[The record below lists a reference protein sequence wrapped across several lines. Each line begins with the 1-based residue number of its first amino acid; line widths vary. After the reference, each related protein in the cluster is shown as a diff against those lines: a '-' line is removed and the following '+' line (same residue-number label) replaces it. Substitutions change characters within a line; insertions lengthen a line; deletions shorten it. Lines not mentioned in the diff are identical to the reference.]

1 MTENFKRPRVMIA
14 RSDLLL
20 LFILGAFCLPLAVR
34 SADLPDVSKGQDALV
49 KSTTLCL
56 DATQGL
62 FLEMEKGDKH
72 ELRAHQASSRD
83 LIAEFVEEGRKL
95 DQLSDALVLAL
106 KYTEHGDAMD
116 SPTLLAA
123 LQAELPETTETD
135 QALAYSKF
143 RMAMEGMKDQIARF
157 NQLMSLLIERLEVR
171 DRLNGT
177 RTADSAVPKEIR
189 RRYVKR
195 LISVSRISLT
205 LLDQPDESG
214 RDD

>member
-1 MTENFKRPRVMIA
+1 MTENFKRPRVRIA
-14 RSDLLL
+14 LSDLLL
-20 LFILGAFCLPLAVR
+20 IVVLGAFCVPLSVR
-34 SADLPDVSKGQDALV
+34 SADPPDFSKRQDDFV
-49 KSTTLCL
+49 KASMLYL
-56 DATQGL
+56 DATQRL
-62 FLEMEKGDKH
+62 FLEMEKGDKR

-83 LIAEFVEEGRKL
+83 AIVEFLDEGREI

-106 KYTEHGDAMD
+106 KYAEHGYAMD
-116 SPTLLAA
+116 SPELLAA
-123 LQAELPETTETD
+123 LQTDLTEATETD
-135 QALAYSKF
+135 QALAYSEF
-143 RMAMEGMKDQIARF
+143 RMTMEDMKDKIARF